1 MKIPYQQLM
10 GAVDDAEVIIP
21 AKRKPD
27 PNAEWRLQ
35 AKCVKIL
42 RKECRINKDLR
53 FLAPMP
59 ERKRD
64 AKQAA
69 IAKMMGLQSGPPDL
83 WLFLRTHP
91 GCKIWLVE
99 LKKPGKPLSDEQK
112 DWFEWSPWPCHRVDN
127 LADFAQVL
135 VRFLATPRTSPPHI
149 P

>member
-1 MKIPYQQLM
+1 M
-10 GAVDDAEVIIP
+10 GDIEDADVVLP
-21 AKRKPD
+21 GKRKPNPHD
-27 PNAEWRLQ
+27 EWRLQ
-35 AKCVKIL
+35 SACVKIL

-64 AKQAA
+64 SKQAN

-99 LKKPGKPLSDEQK
+99 LKKPGKDLNDAQK
-112 DWFEWSPWPCHRVDN
+112 DWFEWTPWPAFKADN
-127 LADFAQVL
+127 LADFAQIL
-135 VRFLATPRTSPPHI
+135 MRFLGR
-149 P
+149 